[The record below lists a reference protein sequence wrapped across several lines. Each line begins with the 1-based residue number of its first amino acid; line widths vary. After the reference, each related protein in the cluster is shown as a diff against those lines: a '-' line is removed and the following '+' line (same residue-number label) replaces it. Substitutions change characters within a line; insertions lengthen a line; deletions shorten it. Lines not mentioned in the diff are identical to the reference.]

1 MNLNDIKS
9 HIQNG
14 DSGMIHYTQMGE
26 ERYAYYTSLAINSW
40 RIINIVDK
48 DVVTA
53 KTDVLMRE
61 LILMTSCIVIVFFG
75 LFIFAGISWIISEKQ
90 NIYQLLN
97 LFS

>member
-61 LILMTSCIVIVFFG
+61 LILMTSCIVIVFLVYLSLQVFHG
-75 LFIFAGISWIISEKQ
+75 LYLKTKTYISC
-90 NIYQLLN
+90 
-97 LFS
+97 